1 MSVFGLGFLGV
12 FGNLVYWRKENLT
25 SKTAEMLSAHAH
37 IKKNVF
43 PGFRKQINQEHETVD
58 RSLNNDIL
66 MKIHYS

>member
-12 FGNLVYWRKENLT
+12 FSNLVYWRKENLT
-25 SKTAEMLSAHAH
+25 SKTAKMLSTHQ
-37 IKKNVF
+37 KNVF
-43 PGFRKQINQEHETVD
+43 HGLRKQINQEHETVD